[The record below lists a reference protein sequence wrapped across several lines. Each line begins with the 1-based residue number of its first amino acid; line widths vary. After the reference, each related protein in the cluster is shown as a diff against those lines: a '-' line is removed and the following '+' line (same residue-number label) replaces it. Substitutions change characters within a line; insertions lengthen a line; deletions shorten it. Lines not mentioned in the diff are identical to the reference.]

1 MDRQSRN
8 TAITL
13 EKPEGAIMDE
23 QPRDTA
29 INVRE
34 NRRGNH
40 GWTIQRHSNTR

>member
-13 EKPEGAIMDE
+13 EKTEGAIMDG
-23 QPRDTA
+23 QSRDTA
-29 INVRE
+29 IHVRE

-40 GWTIQRHSNTR
+40 GWTIQRHSNKR